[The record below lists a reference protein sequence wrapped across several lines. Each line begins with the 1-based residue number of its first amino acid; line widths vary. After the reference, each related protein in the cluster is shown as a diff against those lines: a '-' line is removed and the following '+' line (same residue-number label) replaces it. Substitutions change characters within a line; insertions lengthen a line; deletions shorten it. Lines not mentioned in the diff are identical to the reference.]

1 MLFLLKTC
9 FKGSPCFPLGQ
20 QPCLFSAGQF
30 REPLGSNVAA
40 GRGPARWWPAAPL
53 WTDCSIRSAEAPPSA
68 RTRRSGKSQS
78 SGTVPRPWERLQCQR
93 PRDTSRFGF
102 RSWPCRM
109 HAFSAC
115 TPKPSFMHTAS
126 VSCQSD
132 PPECVSVDVASS
144 PVWKGL
150 CFLAAHLPWSSG
162 ASRCV
167 DGRCSN
173 CLCQSSSGASSVCAS
188 LIDINNA
195 FASVNT
201 P

>member
-1 MLFLLKTC
+1 M
-9 FKGSPCFPLGQ
+9 
-20 QPCLFSAGQF
+20 
-30 REPLGSNVAA
+30 A
-40 GRGPARWWPAAPL
+40 GRPSVDGLLYQIGGCDPL
-53 WTDCSIRSAEAPPSA
+53 CRDKKIQQEPEQWHRPH
-68 RTRRSGKSQS
+68 
-78 SGTVPRPWERLQCQR
+78 PWEALQCRR
-93 PRDTSRFGF
+93 PRGASRFGF
-102 RSWPCRM
+102 RSWPCRV

-115 TPKPSFMHTAS
+115 APKPSFVHTAS
-126 VSCQSD
+126 VSCQSY
-132 PPECVSVDVASS
+132 PPECVSVDVASR
-144 PVWKGL
+144 PVWKAL
-150 CFLAAHLPWSSG
+150 CFLAARLPRSSG